1 MPSIPDLL
9 AAGLR
14 HHQAGQLQQAEQAYR
29 QILQADPHHS
39 DALHLLG
46 LVAFQVGKHD
56 VAINLI
62 RQAIGTRPFEAG
74 YHFNLGNV
82 YQGAGRAAD
91 ALKSFEQAVLLN
103 PDHADAQYNLGN
115 ALMGQGKIEPAARCF
130 QAAVKLKPNYPEAWS
145 NLGFIYTQLGKLDE
159 AVAACRESLRLRPQ
173 SPTALNNL
181 GHALYEKQQQAESL
195 RCFEEAVRL
204 KPDYADAILNLGNIY
219 NLQGRAEDALACFQK
234 ATQLQPQSAT
244 ARRSMGQALANQRK
258 LGEAVEELRQAV
270 RLNPNSADAQY
281 DLGSVLLEK
290 GDIEEAVACLREA
303 LRLKPDHALAAE
315 HLGFALRQQGK
326 LEEADA
332 CYRTAQQ
339 TKPNNSFR
347 ILQATLLPPIYQS
360 MDELREKRQK
370 FIDNIRQLHAE
381 GVRLDPTKEI
391 VPSTFYLAYQG
402 MNERELQHEIARLF
416 VPSEHAALSEH
427 AAQASV
433 KRQRIKIG
441 FISKF
446 FRNHTIGRL
455 MQGLVARL
463 PRERFEVTV
472 ISAGSYTDDLANDF
486 RKHAD
491 RFVVIPANIQ
501 AALSILRELKL
512 DVLFY
517 ADIGMEWLTY
527 SLAFSRLAPIQ
538 CVTWGH
544 PITTGIDTVDYF
556 ISSDLVETASAQEHY
571 TEKLVRLKTLPTYY
585 YRPAPSAPFRGR
597 DLFGLP
603 EKGHLYACLQ
613 NLFKFHPEFD
623 ELIAGILRRD
633 PQGHLVLIKAQYPQ
647 WTEMLLTRFRR
658 TMPDV
663 VDRVI
668 LLPWQK
674 HETFLNLNAV
684 CDVLLDPIHF
694 GSGNTCYEGLGLG
707 VPIVTRPSEFLRGR
721 VTLGLYKKM
730 NVLDCV
736 ARTSA
741 EYIDIAVR
749 LGTDAE
755 YRRAIREKIL
765 AVNSV
770 VYEDRAA
777 VEEMAEF
784 LERAVPT
791 R

>member
-1 MPSIPDLL
+1 MPTIPDLL

-14 HHQAGQLQQAEQAYR
+14 HHQSGQLQQAEQAYR
-29 QILQADPHHS
+29 QILQANPHHA

-46 LVAFQVGKHD
+46 LVAFQVGRHD

-62 RQAIGTRPFEAG
+62 REAISSNPFEGG
-74 YHFNLGNV
+74 YHYNLGTV
-82 YQGAGRAAD
+82 YQAAGRTAE

-103 PDHADAQYNLGN
+103 PNHAEAQYNLGN
-115 ALMGQGKIEPAARCF
+115 ALMGQGKIEQAVKSF
-130 QAAVKLKPNYPEAWS
+130 QTAVKLKPNYPEAWS
-145 NLGFIYTQLGKLDE
+145 NLGYTLTQLGKIDE
-159 AVAACRESLRLRPQ
+159 AIAACRESLRLKPQ
-173 SPTALNNL
+173 SHAALNNL
-181 GHALYEKQQQAESL
+181 GHALYEKHEEGEAQK
-195 RCFEEAVRL
+195 CFEEALRL
-204 KPDYADAILNLGNIY
+204 KPDFADALLNLGNIY
-219 NLQGRAEDALACFQK
+219 YLQGRVDQALGCFQK
-234 ATQLQPQSAT
+234 ASQLQPQSAT
-244 ARRSMGQALANQRK
+244 ARRSMGQALADQRK
-258 LGEAVEELRQAV
+258 LDEAITELRQAL
-270 RLNPNSADAQY
+270 RLNPGLADAHF
-281 DLGSVLLEK
+281 DLGNVLMEK
-290 GDIEEAVACLREA
+290 GDIEEAIGCLREA
-303 LRLKPDHALAAE
+303 LRLKPDHAQAAE

-332 CYRTAQQ
+332 CYRTAQKA
-339 TKPNNSFR
+339 KPNNSFR

-360 MDELREKRQK
+360 MDELRERRET
-370 FIDNIRQLHAE
+370 FIANIRRLHAE

-402 MNERELQHEIARLF
+402 MNERELQREIAQLF
-416 VPSEHAALSEH
+416 VPSAPTEPAAP
-427 AAQASV
+427 ASAS
-433 KRQRIKIG
+433 RGRIRIG

-463 PRERFEVTV
+463 PRDRFEVVV
-472 ISAGSYTDDLANDF
+472 ISAGSYADDLATDF

-491 RFVVIPANIQ
+491 RYVAIPANIK
-501 AALSILRELKL
+501 AALSIVRELQL

-527 SLAFSRLAPIQ
+527 SLAFSRMAPVQ

-556 ISSDLVETASAQEHY
+556 VSSDLVETPNAQEHY

-585 YRPAPSAPFRGR
+585 YRPAPTAPFRGR

-623 ELIAGILRRD
+623 ELLAGILRRD
-633 PQGHLVLIKAQYPQ
+633 PQGHLVLIKAQYRQ
-647 WTEMLLTRFRR
+647 WTEMLMTRFRR
-658 TMPDV
+658 TMPDA

-707 VPIVTRPSEFLRGR
+707 VPIVTRPSKFLRGR

-736 ARTSA
+736 AKDSA
-741 EYIDIAVR
+741 EYIEIAVR

-755 YRRAIREKIL
+755 YRKAISDKIL
-765 AVNSV
+765 AANGVI
-770 VYEDRAA
+770 YEDMGA
-777 VEEMAEF
+777 VTEMAEF
-784 LERAVPT
+784 LERAVQT
-791 R
+791 CE